1 MQRNTEPPHS
11 ASLSS
16 VMMPSNSIEFSS
28 LAALPS
34 NVNALE
40 AALLFS
46 NTHLPFVVISGPS
59 GCGKTQLLDASR
71 DFIEQHSDEA
81 VEMMSASQ
89 FLKLQRRLD
98 MRKVL
103 ILDDCHEV
111 MQQPK
116 QMLQFRMAMDR
127 RVKSARPTM
136 LAVNKG
142 VARKWTTALPA
153 ERKWRVE
160 EIGEPSVGERAS
172 LVHHIAKS
180 EKLQLSDAFARI
192 IALKLKGNPRVVR
205 GALHTLKLEKNIWLE
220 PSEVLRGCGML
231 NPFFEDNSTWDLR
244 HSIHRRVQSFLAEQ
258 DQNDVKDMSVYLML
272 KIAGLPEANVAQYF
286 GCTGSVCYQG
296 RQKFAKKLES
306 SAELRHHLLACV
318 EDTIDHLAR

>member
-1 MQRNTEPPHS
+1 MNTDPIPS

-16 VMMPSNSIEFSS
+16 VVLPSHSTEFSS

-34 NVNALE
+34 NVDALE

-46 NTHLPFVVISGPS
+46 NTHVPFVVISGPS

-71 DFIEQHSDEA
+71 DFLKHHSDED

-89 FLKLQRRLD
+89 FLKLQRRVD

-127 RVKSARPTM
+127 RVKSSRPTM
-136 LAVNKG
+136 LAVTKG
-142 VARKWTTALPA
+142 VCRKWTSAIPA

-160 EIGEPSVGERAS
+160 EISEPGLSERVS
-172 LVHHIAKS
+172 LVQHMARS
-180 EKLQLSDAFARI
+180 EKLQLSDTFARI
-192 IALKLKGNPRVVR
+192 IALKLKGNARVVK
-205 GALHTLKLEKNIWLE
+205 GALHTLRLEKGIWLE

-244 HSIHRRVQSFLAEQ
+244 HSIFRRTELFKEGMDADE
-258 DQNDVKDMSVYLML
+258 VKAMSVYLML
-272 KIAGLPEANVAQYF
+272 KVAGLPEAAVAQYF
-286 GCTGSVCYQG
+286 GCPGSVCYQG
-296 RQKFAKKLES
+296 RQEFAKKLAES
-306 SAELRHHLLACV
+306 AQLRHELLACV
-318 EDTIDHLAR
+318 EATVEHLAR